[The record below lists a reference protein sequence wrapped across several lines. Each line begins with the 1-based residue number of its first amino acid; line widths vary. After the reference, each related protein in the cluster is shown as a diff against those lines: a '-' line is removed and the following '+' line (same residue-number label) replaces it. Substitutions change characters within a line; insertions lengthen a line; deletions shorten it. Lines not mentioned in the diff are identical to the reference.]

1 MFKRK
6 FEEPQ
11 LSEIKMALGQEY
23 TVRGGF
29 HIQQSDSVVTGQT
42 IRYTEDVM
50 IIITDGALQG
60 LAAGIMAL
68 SASLLF

>member
-1 MFKRK
+1 
-6 FEEPQ
+6 
-11 LSEIKMALGQEY
+11 MAPGQSY

-29 HIQQSDSVVTGQT
+29 HIQQSASVVTGQT
-42 IRYTEDVM
+42 IGYAADVE
-50 IIITDGALQG
+50 ITLADGALQG